1 MLAPTFAA
9 TTGLGIGLMVSAL
22 LLGLR
27 HGVDWDHIAA
37 ITDLSVTQE
46 SPRRGLVLGLLYASG
61 HGLVVLAIGAVTIA
75 AGRSLPTGVDEFM
88 GRLVGATLILLG
100 GYVLWSLWA
109 HRDGFRMQ
117 SRWMLVIGGVRRVV
131 HRLHNER
138 TIEHEHPH
146 AAQVDI
152 HHAGAGTPDAE
163 APVHSHAH
171 AHSPDDLAA
180 DYGPRAA
187 FVVGM
192 LHGVGA
198 ETPTQVVTF
207 LAAAEAGGTGAGL
220 TVLVTFLVGLFI
232 SNTAITLGATYG
244 FKEAMQ
250 RPRVQMSLGAVTA
263 VMSLVIGVLFVL
275 GIDAVLPAFFAG

>member
-1 MLAPTFAA
+1 
-9 TTGLGIGLMVSAL
+9 
-22 LLGLR
+22 
-27 HGVDWDHIAA
+27 
-37 ITDLSVTQE
+37 
-46 SPRRGLVLGLLYASG
+46 
-61 HGLVVLAIGAVTIA
+61 
-75 AGRSLPTGVDEFM
+75 
-88 GRLVGATLILLG
+88 
-100 GYVLWSLWA
+100 
-109 HRDGFRMQ
+109 
-117 SRWMLVIGGVRRVV
+117 V
-131 HRLHNER
+131 HRLHNDP

-146 AAQVDI
+146 AAHVDI
-152 HHAGAGTPDAE
+152 HHAGAGTPGAE
-163 APVHSHAH
+163 VPVHTHAH

-187 FVVGM
+187 FAVGM

-220 TVLVTFLVGLFI
+220 TVLITFLVGLFI

-263 VMSLVIGVLFVL
+263 VMSLVIGVLFIL